1 MQNANQSL
9 LEELIQNL
17 NLLLS
22 EMVELE
28 TSGLIGAAEV
38 HPDHRASARNL
49 LDTSRFAGTT
59 YAHCR
64 QSLRVW
70 DSHPW
75 VELSHTSSALCMLY

>member
-49 LDTSRFAGTT
+49 LDYLA
-59 YAHCR
+59 
-64 QSLRVW
+64 LR
-70 DSHPW
+70 
-75 VELSHTSSALCMLY
+75 